1 MHEKKHLSII
11 EKQEIKIDY
20 FWFEIDFKVSTYT
33 GKLIFEVL
41 EYYEV

>member
-1 MHEKKHLSII
+1 MKKKHLSII

-20 FWFEIDFKVSTYT
+20 FWFKIDFKVSTYT
-33 GKLIFEVL
+33 GKLICEVL